1 MKLLFIEV
9 IISCFLKSILQK
21 GMKNELGKM
30 FMYFYFIYSNKRLQA
45 EEAAEERLINLVLRG
60 EAEGAN
66 WSPDGS
72 GLSPR
77 PLSSL
82 ESGQLSPYS
91 PPLSESATKR
101 EETALKL
108 RRAIRRLEEAR
119 KRGFNKSLNWPNM
132 IYRLASFPTYK
143 AK

>member
-1 MKLLFIEV
+1 MNWVRCLCIFI
-9 IISCFLKSILQK
+9 
-21 GMKNELGKM
+21 
-30 FMYFYFIYSNKRLQA
+30 FIYSNKRLQA

-60 EAEGAN
+60 EAEGATGN

-82 ESGQLSPYS
+82 ESGELSPYS